1 MHIVVLKLMLN
12 NKTHGSE
19 YNDEVLEGSLKAY
32 YYFDFLNNARTVI
45 RNMENSAIKVADYF
59 SEYSEQVNC
68 ETNQIN
74 GAMKYG
80 FGMLENT

>member
-1 MHIVVLKLMLN
+1 
-12 NKTHGSE
+12 
-19 YNDEVLEGSLKAY
+19 
-32 YYFDFLNNARTVI
+32 
-45 RNMENSAIKVADYF
+45 MENSATKVADYF

-80 FGMLENT
+80 FGMLENTWSTITF